1 MTESNRVRRLGQDDF
16 DDADRRP
23 TAFQTLPQTPDDVP
37 MGLINAIELPEGVQL
52 PTGVNLDY
60 DELQQ
65 SSQLE
70 ESEELWLP
78 SEFPPELVKEGKD
91 KELASMKDFEVYRL
105 VPIDQTTAEEQRKA
119 IPTRWVETWK
129 GDKVKCRLVAK
140 DLKVKDLYRDKDE
153 LYAAT
158 PAFVTLKVMLTLALA
173 NRWSIWS
180 LDIGTAFLHAKLP
193 QDKRIL
199 VWPPKDQLQFHG
211 YLWELEKA
219 MYGLRVAPK
228 SWQ

>member
-91 KELASMKDFEVYRL
+91 
-105 VPIDQTTAEEQRKA
+105 T
-119 IPTRWVETWK
+119 
-129 GDKVKCRLVAK
+129 
-140 DLKVKDLYRDKDE
+140 
-153 LYAAT
+153 
-158 PAFVTLKVMLTLALA
+158 
-173 NRWSIWS
+173 
-180 LDIGTAFLHAKLP
+180 
-193 QDKRIL
+193 
-199 VWPPKDQLQFHG
+199 
-211 YLWELEKA
+211 
-219 MYGLRVAPK
+219 
-228 SWQ
+228 